1 MSMKANELKS
11 TDLMVGD
18 WLMFN
23 DKPCQVKGLHNDDTV
38 TLTGYR
44 SMYYLID
51 AEPIPLTP
59 EILGKNFELLLSKK
73 GIYIYSGIEG
83 RLIIQNHYNVK
94 GWYWS
99 LDYDKQTGTAS
110 AFGRVNYIHELQH
123 YLRGNRIDKE
133 IVV

>member
-1 MSMKANELKS
+1 MKANELKA

-23 DKPCQVKGLHNDDTV
+23 DKPRQVKGLHNDDTV
-38 TLTGYR
+38 TLVGHE
-44 SMYYLID
+44 SVYYLID

-59 EILGKNFELLLSKK
+59 EILEKNFELLFSKQ

-94 GWYWS
+94 GWDWT

-133 IVV
+133 IEL